1 MSNQL
6 ATDYRATYRHWI
18 EVSLPSLAE
27 ANDWELRLNH
37 CFARVILDNLFQG
50 DWHHHL
56 QRFALD

>member
-27 ANDWELRLNH
+27 TMIGSLGSTIASPASFWTT
-37 CFARVILDNLFQG
+37 CFKVIGLIT
-50 DWHHHL
+50 
-56 QRFALD
+56 